1 MGLINCPDCG
11 IEHSD
16 SSPACPKCGR
26 PKQRFTKLFEKKR
39 KVIGKCK
46 VGLKDWR
53 VKTAVAT
60 TFLSFVVLLPRLAK
74 YSLRVW
80 DPFSIATSDTS
91 VVWYHN
97 GGITYDEDNCG
108 WVLRPITTSTPL
120 GVIFTCREYGINQV
134 QMQCPKLND
143 TLSDPKHSPVHIIV
157 NAVPQTKNVD
167 RGTCIGTLY
176 TLKKI
181 EHKSGWERLRNI
193 YCASPLVK
201 KEDVKYR
208 DYLRLGNYHWF
219 PPGNNCPLPRP
230 TVYRDY

>member
-16 SSPACPKCGR
+16 SAPACPKCGR

-60 TFLSFVVLLPRLAK
+60 TFLAFVVLLPRLAK

-80 DPFSIATSDTS
+80 DPFSVTTWNTSA
-91 VVWYHN
+91 VWYHD
-97 GGITYDEDNCG
+97 GGMTDTIGYCRIYYDKRCA
-108 WVLRPITTSTPL
+108 
-120 GVIFTCREYGINQV
+120 QV
-134 QMQCPKLND
+134 PRDCSNLND
-143 TLSDPKHSPVHIIV
+143 TLSDPKKSTAHIIV
-157 NAVPQTKNVD
+157 NAVPQV
-167 RGTCIGTLY
+167 RYVQYGTCNGTLY
-176 TLKKI
+176 TLKKS
-181 EHKSGWERLRNI
+181 EYKSGWERLRNI